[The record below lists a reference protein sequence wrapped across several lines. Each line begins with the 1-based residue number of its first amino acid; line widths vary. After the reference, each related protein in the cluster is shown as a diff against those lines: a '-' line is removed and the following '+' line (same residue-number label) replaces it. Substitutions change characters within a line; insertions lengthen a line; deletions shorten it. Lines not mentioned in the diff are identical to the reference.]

1 MFPKNLFSRAPR
13 FFFASKVDYLG
24 VSHFTPELKELRT
37 MVRKFCDD
45 VVSPI
50 AQKTDKADKFPL
62 SLWKEM
68 GNLGL
73 LGISC
78 PGIYNKSV
86 K

>member
-1 MFPKNLFSRAPR
+1 
-13 FFFASKVDYLG
+13 
-24 VSHFTPELKELRT
+24 

-78 PGIYNKSV
+78 PGISK
-86 K
+86 